1 MLNFNSNSIVVTGGA
16 SGIGAAISEKFGI
29 HNGTVY
35 ILDIDKEKGITFAD
49 KLTKRGLNVF
59 YKYCDI
65 TDGLSVRKIFDS
77 IPKVNVLV
85 NNAGVSHIGTIETT
99 SESDFDKIF
108 EINVKGLFYCTK
120 AIIPKFIKQKKG
132 VILNMASV
140 ASSVGVADRFAYSMS
155 KGAVLSMTYSI
166 AKDYIN
172 HGIRCNSVSPARVHT
187 PFVDNFIRQN
197 YPGKEKQVFE
207 QLSKTQP
214 IGRMG
219 QPEEIAD
226 LVVFLC
232 SDKAKFITG
241 RDFLID
247 GGFTKLNT

>member
-1 MLNFNSNSIVVTGGA
+1 MLNFNSDSIIVTGGA
-16 SGIGAAISEKFGI
+16 SGIGAAISEQFGI

-35 ILDIDKEKGITFAD
+35 ILDIDKEKGTTFAD

-77 IPKVNVLV
+77 IPKTNVLV

-108 EINVKGLFYCTK
+108 EINVKGLFHCTK
-120 AIIPKFIKQKKG
+120 TIIPKFIKQKKG

>member
-1 MLNFNSNSIVVTGGA
+1 MLNFSSDTIIVTGGA

-29 HNGTVY
+29 YNGTVY
-35 ILDIDKEKGITFAD
+35 ILDIDKEKGTTFAD
-49 KLTKRGLNVF
+49 KLTQRGFKVF
-59 YKYCDI
+59 YEYCDI
-65 TDGLSVRKIFDS
+65 TDVPSVREIFDS
-77 IPKVNVLV
+77 IPKVDVLV
-85 NNAGVSHIGTIETT
+85 NNAGISHIGTIETT
-99 SESDFDKIF
+99 SASDFDKIF
-108 EINVKGLFYCTK
+108 RINVKGLFNCTK
-120 AIIPKFIKQKKG
+120 TIIPRFVKQGKG

-172 HGIRCNSVSPARVHT
+172 HGVRCNSVSPARVHT
-187 PFVDNFIRQN
+187 PFVDNFICQN

-232 SDKAKFITG
+232 SDKAEFITG